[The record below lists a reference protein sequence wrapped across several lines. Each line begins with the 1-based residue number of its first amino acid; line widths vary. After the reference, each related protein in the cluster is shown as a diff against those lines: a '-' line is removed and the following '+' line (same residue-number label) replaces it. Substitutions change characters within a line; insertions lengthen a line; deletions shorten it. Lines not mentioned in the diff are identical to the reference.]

1 MPKSQKIPKYLVL
14 KGSKNFRGAFGAA
27 KTLYTPIFSVFIAF
41 LGYNWSKNAFLSEKT
56 QNFSKTAPSAPFSGA
71 SRPKIL
77 QPKPPLEAENLQS
90 KPLPEPSD
98 GKWTPPRKV
107 VKNTVPPIPQNN
119 MFLLHN
125 NLGLWDKMLAPKEP
139 Y

>member
-1 MPKSQKIPKYLVL
+1 MRLDQGFSRLLSAGNLATLTPTSGRNLATLTPPLGPKKISLYLVL

-77 QPKPPLEAENLQS
+77 QL
-90 KPLPEPSD
+90 
-98 GKWTPPRKV
+98 
-107 VKNTVPPIPQNN
+107 
-119 MFLLHN
+119 
-125 NLGLWDKMLAPKEP
+125 
-139 Y
+139 